1 LDLLTVKFLLNYSSR
16 PLQIFGA
23 TGVLLGATGFG
34 LGCYLTWIKYV
45 SDESIMDRPLLF
57 LAVLL
62 MVGGLQLGS
71 LGLVGELITRLY
83 HQLRAQPVYA
93 IREVLTSERSHGP
106 DASGPSESS

>member
-1 LDLLTVKFLLNYSSR
+1 VLLDLLTVKFLLNYSSR
-16 PLQIFGA
+16 PLQIFGTA
-23 TGVLLGATGFG
+23 GVLLGLTGFG
-34 LGCYLTWIKYV
+34 LGCYLTWLRYAL
-45 SDESIMDRPLLF
+45 DQSIMARPLLL

-93 IREVLTSERSHGP
+93 IREVLRVDRGSAP
-106 DASGPSESS
+106 PPS